1 MIYRTIL
8 LWLAILCA
16 GLLSAS
22 TTSAFERFALVST
35 EELKT
40 LLAER
45 GAGKRDFHLLN
56 TLDEIIFRDRAIP
69 GSINIPWSA
78 IEDRYGELGP
88 DSDRL
93 IITYCIGYR

>member
-1 MIYRTIL
+1 MIYRTTL
-8 LWLAILCA
+8 FWLAIFCA
-16 GLLSAS
+16 SLSTAS
-22 TTSAFERFALVST
+22 ITDAFERFALVST

-45 GAGKRDFHLLN
+45 SADKADFLLLN

-78 IEDRYGELGP
+78 IDNRYGELGP
-88 DSDRL
+88 DRDRL